1 MRRGW
6 LGISPIALLLAVFNF
21 GGCKVG
27 PDYHRPASK
36 FVEASWSQSADPHLN
51 GQPVDPTVWWES
63 FNDPMLNNLVE
74 IALAENIDIKE
85 AGKRILEVRALRDV
99 AAGSLYPQQQTLNGF
114 YQNVRISR
122 NTANFVTVPG
132 FFETDRV
139 FDVFNNN
146 FNLAWE
152 LDFWGRLR
160 RTVESAD
167 AQVEQTMAAYDMV
180 KVVMLAELAKTYIE
194 MRTIESRMDLVRKH
208 IEIQAKLVELS
219 EKRMNEGT
227 GTKLDYHQSSASL
240 AKIEA
245 ILPGL
250 DILRRHA
257 SNRICV
263 LLGCAPTDV
272 QSCFGEPGKIPTPPS
287 EVASGIPC
295 DLLRRR
301 PDVQM
306 AERELAAQSARIGI
320 AEAEFY
326 PHISLVGQVGVQ
338 AKDFSKLY
346 RGSSITGNVGPGF
359 SWNLLNYGRIKS
371 NVRHEQEAFERL
383 CYAYQNSVLKAYQ
396 EVEDAQTS
404 FVNGFQRLDATSKFV
419 HNAFSAAEIS
429 LTAYEE
435 GAIDFDRV
443 LELQS
448 QVVQAEDA
456 LASVRGDL
464 AMSLVKIYMAMG
476 GGWSVS
482 GCTEPV
488 NRTFEAIVS
497 SSDQQYQNVPAQPYQ
512 NVPTLQ
518 YQNVPALQY
527 QNVPAQGVID
537 ANDSIDNS
545 VKPTTDGGV
554 VRVQSFNHASNTPS
568 AAYAPTPHASSIPAQ
583 QHASHLPS
591 APYYPMPGATGQNP
605 PINPQAMYAPSSTQ
619 AQMAPYRP
627 TINTPNPQPVSYVDA
642 RQAREQNSPMSPTQ
656 FHPIG
661 PKSSEPNRYGPP
673 RNAAV
678 QWMQR

>member
-6 LGISPIALLLAVFNF
+6 LGISPIALLLAVFYF

-36 FVEASWSQSADPHLN
+36 FVETSWSQSADPHLN

-74 IALAENIDIKE
+74 IAIAENIDIKE

-219 EKRMNEGT
+219 EKRMSEGT

-272 QSCFGEPGKIPTPPS
+272 QTCFGEPGQIPTPPS

-320 AEAEFY
+320 AQAEFY

-346 RGSSITGNVGPGF
+346 QATSITGNVGPGF
-359 SWNLLNYGRIKS
+359 SWNLLNYGRINS

-404 FVNGFQRLDATSKFV
+404 FVNGFQRLDATAKFV
-419 HNAFSAAEIS
+419 DNAFSAAEIS

-476 GGWSVS
+476 GGWAVS
-482 GCTEPV
+482 GCTEPIH
-488 NRTFEAIVS
+488 RTSDTIVS
-497 SSDQQYQNVPAQPYQ
+497 SPEQQYQIVPAQPFQNVPAQSI
-512 NVPTLQ
+512 
-518 YQNVPALQY
+518 
-527 QNVPAQGVID
+527 ID
-537 ANDSIDNS
+537 ATESKDNS

-554 VRVQSFNHASNTPS
+554 VKVQNFNYSSNATS
-568 AAYAPTPHASSIPAQ
+568 AAYIPTQHPSPILAQ
-583 QHASHLPS
+583 QHARHLPT
-591 APYYPMPGATGQNP
+591 APYYPMAEPIRQNP
-605 PINPQAMYAPSSTQ
+605 PVNSQAMTAPPLTQ
-619 AQMAPYRP
+619 AQMAPFRP
-627 TINTPNPQPVSYVDA
+627 TLNSPSPQPVSYVDQLQT
-642 RQAREQNSPMSPTQ
+642 RTQNPPTSPGQ
-656 FHPIG
+656 FRPI
-661 PKSSEPNRYGPP
+661 EPNNYGPP
-673 RNAAV
+673 RNSAV

>member
-6 LGISPIALLLAVFNF
+6 LGISPIALLLAVIYCV
-21 GGCKVG
+21 GCKVG
-27 PDYHRPASK
+27 PEYHRPGSK

-51 GQPVDPTVWWES
+51 GQPVNPTVWWES

-99 AAGSLYPQQQTLNGF
+99 AAGSLYPQQQSLNGF

-272 QSCFGEPGKIPTPPS
+272 QSCFGEPGLIPTPPS
-287 EVASGIPC
+287 EVAAGIPC

-320 AEAEFY
+320 AQAEFY

-346 RGSSITGNVGPGF
+346 QATSITGNVGPGF
-359 SWNLLNYGRIKS
+359 SWNLLNYGRTKS
-371 NVRHEQEAFERL
+371 KVRHEQEAFERL

-476 GGWSVS
+476 GGWSIS
-482 GCTEPV
+482 GCPEPI
-488 NRTFEAIVS
+488 NRTSETIVS
-497 SSDQQYQNVPAQPYQ
+497 SSVQPYQNVPAQC
-512 NVPTLQ
+512 
-518 YQNVPALQY
+518 
-527 QNVPAQGVID
+527 VID
-537 ANDSIDNS
+537 PTESKDHS
-545 VKPTTDGGV
+545 VKPSTDGGV
-554 VRVQSFNHASNTPS
+554 VGVQSFNHASNANS
-568 AAYAPTPHASSIPAQ
+568 AAYVPTQQPSPILAQ
-583 QHASHLPS
+583 QHARHLPS
-591 APYYPMPGATGQNP
+591 APYYPMTEPIRQHP
-605 PINPQAMYAPSSTQ
+605 PVIPQAMCAPTSTQ
-619 AQMAPYRP
+619 AQMAPYSPALNSPR
-627 TINTPNPQPVSYVDA
+627 PQPVSYVDP
-642 RQAREQNSPMSPTQ
+642 RKTREQNPPTNPTQ
-656 FHPIG
+656 FRPI
-661 PKSSEPNRYGPP
+661 ELNNYGPP

>member
-6 LGISPIALLLAVFNF
+6 LGIRPTALLLLAVFYF

-27 PDYHRPASK
+27 PDYHRPAPK
-36 FVEASWSQSADPHLN
+36 VIEASWSQAADPHLN
-51 GQPVDPTVWWES
+51 GQPVDLTVWWES

-74 IALAENIDIKE
+74 IALAENIDLKE
-85 AGKRILEVRALRDV
+85 AGKRILEARALRNV
-99 AAGSLYPQQQTLNGF
+99 AAGSLYPQQQSLNGT
-114 YQNVRISR
+114 YQNIRISGT
-122 NTANFVTVPG
+122 TANFVTVPG

-139 FDVFNNN
+139 FDFFGTN

-152 LDFWGRLR
+152 MDFWGRLR

-194 MRTIESRMDLVRKH
+194 MRTIESRMEFVRKH
-208 IEIQAKLVELS
+208 IEIQAKLAELS
-219 EKRMNEGT
+219 EKRMAEGI

-240 AKIEA
+240 ARVEA
-245 ILPGL
+245 LLPGL
-250 DILRRHA
+250 DILRRQA

-287 EVASGIPC
+287 EIAAGIPC

-326 PHISLVGQVGVQ
+326 PSISLVGQIGLQ
-338 AKDFSKLY
+338 SKDLSKLFQTT
-346 RGSSITGNVGPGF
+346 SMIGNVGPGV
-359 SWNLLNYGRIKS
+359 SWKLLNYGRIK
-371 NVRHEQEAFERL
+371 NQVRYEQEAFERL

-404 FVNGFQRLDATSKFV
+404 FTSGFQRLDATSKFV
-419 HNAFSAAEIS
+419 NNAYSAAEIS

-448 QVVQAEDA
+448 QVVLAEDA

-464 AMSLVKIYMAMG
+464 AMSLVKVYLAMG
-476 GGWSVS
+476 GGWAVS
-482 GCTEPV
+482 GCSPPISRAPEPNVAVAEQQFIPASGQHVVDV
-488 NRTFEAIVS
+488 NQQPDVTFV
-497 SSDQQYQNVPAQPYQ
+497 N
-512 NVPTLQ
+512 
-518 YQNVPALQY
+518 
-527 QNVPAQGVID
+527 
-537 ANDSIDNS
+537 
-545 VKPTTDGGV
+545 
-554 VRVQSFNHASNTPS
+554 PS
-568 AAYAPTPHASSIPAQ
+568 AAQTPLYSNTQYNNGPVYVQ
-583 QHASHLPS
+583 
-591 APYYPMPGATGQNP
+591 APYAQPLNQT
-605 PINPQAMYAPSSTQ
+605 
-619 AQMAPYRP
+619 QMAPYPPSFTPPRP
-627 TINTPNPQPVSYVDA
+627 MPISYGGPRQVSYVDP
-642 RQAREQNSPMSPTQ
+642 RQTREPSSPPSPGHMRT
-656 FHPIG
+656 
-661 PKSSEPNRYGPP
+661 SAPNGNGLPQ
-673 RNAAV
+673 NAAV

>member
-6 LGISPIALLLAVFNF
+6 LGISPIALLLAVFYF

-36 FVEASWSQSADPHLN
+36 FVETSWSQSADPHLN

-74 IALAENIDIKE
+74 IALAENIDLKE
-85 AGKRILEVRALRDV
+85 AGKRILEVRALRNV
-99 AAGSLYPQQQTLNGF
+99 AAGSLFPQQQTHNGS
-114 YQNVRISR
+114 YQNVRISGT
-122 NTANFVTVPG
+122 TANFVTVPG

-139 FDVFNNN
+139 FDVFGSN
-146 FNLAWE
+146 FSLAWE

-180 KVVMLAELAKTYIE
+180 RVVMLAELAKTYIE
-194 MRTIESRMDLVRKH
+194 MRTIESRMAFVRKH

-227 GTKLDYHQSSASL
+227 GTKLDYHQSSSSL
-240 AKIEA
+240 ARVEA

-250 DILRRHA
+250 DILRRQA

-272 QSCFGEPGKIPTPPS
+272 QSCFGDPGVIPTPPS
-287 EVASGIPC
+287 EVAAGIPC

-306 AERELAAQSARIGI
+306 AERELAAQSAKIGI
-320 AEAEFY
+320 AQAEFY
-326 PHISLVGQVGVQ
+326 PHISLVGQVGLQ
-338 AKDFSKLY
+338 SKDLSKLFQ
-346 RGSSITGNVGPGF
+346 STSMVGNVGPGF
-359 SWNLLNYGRIKS
+359 SWNLLNYGRIK
-371 NVRHEQEAFERL
+371 NQVRYEQEAFERL

-396 EVEDAQTS
+396 EVEDAQSS
-404 FVNGFQRLDATSKFV
+404 FINGFQRLDATSKFV
-419 HNAFSAAEIS
+419 NNAYSAAEIS

-482 GCTEPV
+482 GCSEPI
-488 NRTFEAIVS
+488 NRTSETIVS
-497 SSDQQYQNVPAQPYQ
+497 SPAQPYQNVPAQPYQ
-512 NVPTLQ
+512 NVPAQ
-518 YQNVPALQY
+518 PD
-527 QNVPAQGVID
+527 QNVPAQSIID
-537 ANDSIDNS
+537 ASESRDNA

-554 VRVQSFNHASNTPS
+554 VKVQNFNHASNAPS
-568 AAYAPTPHASSIPAQ
+568 AAYVPNQQHSPMLAQ
-583 QHASHLPS
+583 QHARYLPI
-591 APYYPMPGATGQNP
+591 APYYPMAAPIRQNP
-605 PINPQAMYAPSSTQ
+605 PVNSQAMNAPTLTQ
-619 AQMAPYRP
+619 AQIAPYRP
-627 TINTPNPQPVSYVDA
+627 TLNSPSPQPVSYVDQ
-642 RQAREQNSPMSPTQ
+642 RQTRTQNPPTSPGQ
-656 FHPIG
+656 FRPI
-661 PKSSEPNRYGPP
+661 EPNNYGPP